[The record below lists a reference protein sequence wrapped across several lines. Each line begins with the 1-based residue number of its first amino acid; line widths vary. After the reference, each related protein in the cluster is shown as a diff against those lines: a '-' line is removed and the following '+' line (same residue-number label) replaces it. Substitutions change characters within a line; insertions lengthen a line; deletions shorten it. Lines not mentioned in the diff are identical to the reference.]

1 MKTLIAVLISLG
13 GGTALGV
20 AAVAGVQASLDPD
33 NGIETTNETI
43 NVLDYGNR
51 DS

>member
-1 MKTLIAVLISLG
+1 MKTLIAVLIALS

-33 NGIETTNETI
+33 SGIETSNQTI
-43 NVLDYGNR
+43 NVLDYGDRN
-51 DS
+51 

>member
-33 NGIETTNETI
+33 RAVEQGNQTI
-43 NVLDYGNR
+43 NVLDYGDR
-51 DS
+51 G

>member
-1 MKTLIAVLISLG
+1 MKTLIAVLISLS

-33 NGIETTNETI
+33 GTVEQGNQTI
-43 NVLDYGNR
+43 NVLDYGDR
-51 DS
+51 S

>member
-20 AAVAGVQASLDPD
+20 AAVVGVQASLDPD
-33 NGIETTNETI
+33 SGIETTNETI

>member
-13 GGTALGV
+13 GGSALGV

-33 NGIETTNETI
+33 NGVETANQTI
-43 NVLDYGNR
+43 NVLDYGDRN
-51 DS
+51 

>member
-13 GGTALGV
+13 GGTVLGV

-33 NGIETTNETI
+33 STVEQGNQTI

-51 DS
+51 G

>member
-13 GGTALGV
+13 SGAGLGV
-20 AAVAGVQASLDPD
+20 AAVVGVQAALDPD
-33 NGIETTNETI
+33 QAVEQSSPHPI

-51 DS
+51 G